1 MEWLKIVNFCV
12 ATLFTL
18 CYAYQFFYLI
28 VGCIKKPKSFPD
40 TKRTNRYAI
49 LIAARN
55 ESVVLPHLID
65 SIHNQ
70 SYPQE
75 LIDTY
80 VVADNCTDDTAKI
93 AKDMGAIVYERFS
106 EKHVG
111 KGFALKL
118 ALRNI
123 FSSKGQEYYDGYF
136 VIDADNLL
144 DKEYVSEMDKALNDG
159 NKILTSYRN
168 SKNYATNWI
177 SSGYALWFMH
187 EAKHLNN
194 PRFILGTSCAVSG
207 TGFLVHRDVINEQGG
222 WKHFLLTE
230 DIEFSIDHIIKGY
243 KIGYCHKAMLYDE
256 QPVKFSQ
263 SWRQRLRWA
272 KGFLQVVHKYG
283 KDLIKSVF
291 KGSGF
296 SAIDML
302 FTIAPAFFISL
313 TGVLINIFSV
323 IYTAIFAREYFLTAF
338 VEIVKLFWGIY
349 STLFIVGTA
358 CGITEWK
365 NIRATTFKKVKS
377 FFTFPLFMLT
387 YLPISAVALFSHVHW
402 APIEHTDAVTI
413 DDVTNS
419 TP

>member
-28 VGCIKKPKSFPD
+28 VGIIKKPREFPES
-40 TKRTNRYAI
+40 KKTNRYAI

-55 ESVVLPHLID
+55 ESVVLPHLLD

-70 SYPQE
+70 TYPQD
-75 LIDTY
+75 LIHTY
-80 VVADNCTDDTAKI
+80 VIADNCTDNTAEI
-93 AKDMGAIVYERFS
+93 AKKMGAVVYERFS

-111 KGFALKL
+111 KGYALKL
-118 ALRNI
+118 AFKNI
-123 FSSKGQEYYDGYF
+123 FNEKGEEFYDGYF

-144 DKEYVSEMDKALNDG
+144 DKDYVLEMDKAMSDG
-159 NKILTSYRN
+159 HKILTSYRN
-168 SKNYATNWI
+168 SKNYGANWI

-194 PRFILGTSCAVSG
+194 SRFILGTSCAVSG
-207 TGFLVHRDVINEQGG
+207 TGFLMHRDVINEQSG

-230 DIEFSIDHIIKGY
+230 DIEFSIDHIIHGY

-256 QPVKFSQ
+256 QPVKISQ

-272 KGFLQVVHKYG
+272 KGFLQVVRKYG
-283 KDLIKSVF
+283 VDLTKSIF
-291 KGSGF
+291 CGSGF
-296 SAIDML
+296 SAFDML
-302 FTIAPAFFISL
+302 FTIMPAFFISL
-313 TGVLINIFSV
+313 AGVLANIGSI
-323 IYTAIFAREYFLTAF
+323 IYTAIFAQNLFPIAL
-338 VEIVKLFWGIY
+338 VELAKLFGGIY
-349 STLFIVGTA
+349 LTLFIVGTA

-365 NIRATTFKKVKS
+365 NIRASTFKKIKS

-402 APIEHTDAVTI
+402 TPIEHTDAVTL
-413 DDVTNS
+413 DDVTNVS
-419 TP
+419 

>member
-28 VGCIKKPKSFPD
+28 VGCIKKPKTFPESN
-40 TKRTNRYAI
+40 KTNRYAI

-55 ESVVLPHLID
+55 ESVVLPHLLD
-65 SIHNQ
+65 SINNQ
-70 SYPQE
+70 TYPKE

-80 VVADNCTDDTAKI
+80 VVADNCTDDTAQI
-93 AKDMGAIVYERFS
+93 AKEMGAIVYERFS
-106 EKHVG
+106 DKRVG

-118 ALRNI
+118 AFRNI
-123 FSSKGQEYYDGYF
+123 FSAKGQDYYDGYF

-144 DKEYVSEMDKALNDG
+144 DKDYVLEMDKAMCDG

-168 SKNYATNWI
+168 SKNYGTNWI
-177 SSGYALWFMH
+177 SSGYALWFLH

-230 DIEFSIDHIIKGY
+230 DIEFSIDHIIQGY
-243 KIGYCHKAMLYDE
+243 KIGYCHNAMLYDE

-283 KDLIKSVF
+283 KNLMKSIF
-291 KGSGF
+291 TGSGF
-296 SAIDML
+296 SAFDML

-313 TGVLINIFSV
+313 SGVLANIFAI
-323 IYTAIFAREYFLTAF
+323 IYSAIFNQAYLMTA
-338 VEIVKLFWGIY
+338 VIEIIKLFWGIY
-349 STLFIVGTA
+349 LTLFVVGTA

-365 NIRATTFKKVKS
+365 NIKASTFKKIKS

-387 YLPISAVALFSHVHW
+387 YMPISAVALVSRVHW
-402 APIEHTDAVTI
+402 APIEHTDAVTL
-413 DDVTNS
+413 DDVTNAS
-419 TP
+419 